1 MNPLDVLTLVVMLG
15 VLASLLTSIAKLIEA
30 IAKLIESIS
39 LLIATKKRKPIKSK
53 TKGKR

>member
-1 MNPLDVLTLVVMLG
+1 MLG